1 MIHAA
6 SRRESVRA
14 LARFYLFLLDR
25 GKALDRFFNSAW
37 ARASI
42 LGIHSVA
49 TDATRSRTGEPGLGP
64 SETIRTWIVGR
75 LSGDA
80 DGPYFSL
87 PRKEASLTRRAQ
99 QKVLSLLDRGG
110 NHFEDK
116 QGGHYWPEFQA
127 NLLSGH
133 RGYLKIHLCKEPTCS
148 PFHTW
153 TCRGLPRRNFG
164 DLMERWRTR
173 TFSPTANPGR
183 VRTCR
188 TCQKWMSKGSKTDP
202 DFLKPSTTFS
212 QQGEAVFTPRTW
224 PGQPHSRLRFWTE
237 EGHWPLHTDS
247 RMTVMV
253 QSAWK
258 PVSPSRTAHTCTP
271 HTLRIGPEGG
281 NPVEFYFATTSPR
294 LLLRSPSP

>member
-6 SRRESVRA
+6 STRRESVRA
-14 LARFYLFLLDR
+14 LAHFYLFLLDR

-37 ARASI
+37 ARAST

-49 TDATRSRTGEPGLGP
+49 TDTTRSRTGEPGLGP

-99 QKVLSLLDRGG
+99 QKVFSLLDRGG

-133 RGYLKIHLCKEPTCS
+133 RGYLKIHLCKLKNPLAAHFT
-148 PFHTW
+148 HG
-153 TCRGLPRRNFG
+153 RAG
-164 DLMERWRTR
+164 DSLAGILGT
-173 TFSPTANPGR
+173 
-183 VRTCR
+183 
-188 TCQKWMSKGSKTDP
+188 
-202 DFLKPSTTFS
+202 
-212 QQGEAVFTPRTW
+212 
-224 PGQPHSRLRFWTE
+224 
-237 EGHWPLHTDS
+237 
-247 RMTVMV
+247 
-253 QSAWK
+253 
-258 PVSPSRTAHTCTP
+258 
-271 HTLRIGPEGG
+271 
-281 NPVEFYFATTSPR
+281 
-294 LLLRSPSP
+294 